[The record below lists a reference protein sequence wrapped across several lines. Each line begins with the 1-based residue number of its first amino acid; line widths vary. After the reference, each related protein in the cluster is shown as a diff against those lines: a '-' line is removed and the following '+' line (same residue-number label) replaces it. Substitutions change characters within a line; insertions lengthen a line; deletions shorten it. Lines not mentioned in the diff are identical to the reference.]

1 MFVLPEA
8 AKKIIRIK
16 PSEFAES
23 VFTLDGRPFRLGA
36 RRYLLPIYDLDIPE
50 GIIMS
55 GRQVEKSTT
64 NATKIG
70 TCTLMEKN
78 FKALYV
84 APLNEQVKEFSRE
97 RIGKFYE
104 YSRNDIVNKLYRN
117 KRVDVNNVSM
127 KQFSKVNSI
136 NYFRHCYGTGDNIRG
151 ITANGLWF
159 DELQDILV
167 DAVPVVK
174 ECQAHALDT
183 GSRTRVTWYTG
194 TPKTFSNT
202 IQQKFNE
209 STQNEWMIRCP
220 HCGQYQILGLK
231 NLTPDKFICRKCK
244 KELQKDIFRDGKWI
258 PMQRN
263 KSIVGFRISQMMV
276 PWITPQDLWA
286 KYKSYS
292 KAKFF
297 NEVLG
302 RSYEDASKPFNIL
315 QLNAI
320 SDNQYRLSEI
330 LPPEFYNRK
339 IYMGVDWGT
348 GGKSYTVMTIF
359 SYNRAGEFQLL
370 FAKKFEA
377 VEETEPDYQV
387 EYISKMMNAFKV
399 NLAVLDWGF
408 GFMQN
413 RTLQKRFGTR
423 VAICYYSFNQNKKIK
438 YNADKQFY
446 CVNRTKVIS
455 EYVECIQK
463 KYIVWTGADKDK
475 IEFLF
480 DNHLCELAEYRKS
493 QNGRSEELMYF
504 HPESEPDDGLHS
516 CVYAKL
522 AAELDSNNPD
532 KSISQEVPS
541 FSGFY
546 DNSGFDDPFLC

>member
-1 MFVLPEA
+1 M
-8 AKKIIRIK
+8 KKEIIRIK

-23 VFTLDGRPFRLGA
+23 VFTLDGQPFRLGP
-36 RRYLLPIYDLDIPE
+36 RKYLFPIYNLDIPE

-70 TCTLMEKN
+70 MHTLMEKN
-78 FKALYV
+78 FKGLYV

-104 YSRNDIVNKLYRN
+104 YSQRDVVNKEYRD
-117 KRVDVNNVSM
+117 KRHDVNNVSM

-159 DELQDILV
+159 DEVQDILV
-167 DAVPVVK
+167 DAIPVVK

-183 GSRTRVTWYTG
+183 GSKTRMTWYTG

-209 STQNEWMIRCP
+209 STQNEWIVKCP

-231 NLTPDKFICRKCK
+231 NLTPTKIICRKCK
-244 KELQKDIFRDGKWI
+244 KDIPKDAISNGKWI
-258 PMQRN
+258 PMQRTKN
-263 KSIVGFRISQMMV
+263 ISGFRISQMMV
-276 PWITPQDLWA
+276 PWITPEDLWN

-302 RSYEDASKPFNIL
+302 RSYEDASKPFNML
-315 QLNAI
+315 HLNAI
-320 SDNQYRLSEI
+320 TDNNYKLHET
-330 LPPEFYNRK
+330 LPAEFSNRK

-348 GGKSYTVMTIF
+348 GGKSYTVLTIF
-359 SYNRAGEFQLL
+359 SYNAAGEYQLL
-370 FAKKFEA
+370 YAKKFDA
-377 VEETEPDYQV
+377 VEENEPDYQV
-387 EYISKMMNAFKV
+387 EFITRMMAVFRV

-413 RTLQKRFGTR
+413 RTLQKRFGKR
-423 VAICYYSFNQNKKIK
+423 VAVCYYSFNQNKKIK
-438 YNADKQFY
+438 YNAEKEFY

-455 EYVECIQK
+455 EYVDCVQK

-475 IEFLF
+475 IDFLF
-480 DNHLCELAEYRKS
+480 DNHLAELAEYRKS

-504 HPESEPDDGLHS
+504 HPESDPDDGLHS
-516 CVYAKL
+516 CVYSKL
-522 AAELDSNNPD
+522 AAELDANNPD
-532 KSISQEVPS
+532 KDEVHQPPQ
-541 FSGFY
+541 FAGFY
-546 DNSGFDDPFLC
+546 DNATNGDFYEDSYL